1 MSRSNTD
8 HQTGPRLT
16 GRMVLVYLLTFF
28 GVVTGINGVM
38 IYEALSTLRGVDTE
52 STYQAGRMFEQD
64 IAMLKAQNARHWRVD
79 AKLTPAPDGTRLDVV
94 ARDEAGDVLT
104 GMAASASF
112 ERPTDRGLDRKFALA
127 EDSPGQFHG
136 RTDLIPGQW
145 DLVIEISRQG
155 QQLFRSKNRVVL
167 K

>member
-1 MSRSNTD
+1 
-8 HQTGPRLT
+8 
-16 GRMVLVYLLTFF
+16 MVLVYLLTFF

-38 IYEALSTLRGVDTE
+38 IYEALSTMRGVDTE

-64 IAMLKAQNARHWRVD
+64 IAMLKAQNARHWQVD
-79 AKLTPAPDGTRLDVV
+79 AKLTPAPDGTRRLDVV